1 MGYFTSNNTLAFVR
15 FSLSYFVFVNS
26 AEGQVAR
33 LLLKRS
39 QPENKGY
46 LKLPHS
52 DASCSYQ
59 ETFVYE
65 RLSTSLELN
74 LSSIQSSLVRNNQL
88 DKLSSSSSTCTRQIP
103 CFMRFTRTN
112 SKADI
117 GIYFMST

>member
-33 LLLKRS
+33 LLLKLS
-39 QPENKGY
+39 KPENKGY
-46 LKLPHS
+46 LKLPLS
-52 DASCSYQ
+52 DACSYQ

-74 LSSIQSSLVRNNQL
+74 LSSIHSSLVRNNQL
-88 DKLSSSSSTCTRQIP
+88 D
-103 CFMRFTRTN
+103 
-112 SKADI
+112 
-117 GIYFMST
+117 